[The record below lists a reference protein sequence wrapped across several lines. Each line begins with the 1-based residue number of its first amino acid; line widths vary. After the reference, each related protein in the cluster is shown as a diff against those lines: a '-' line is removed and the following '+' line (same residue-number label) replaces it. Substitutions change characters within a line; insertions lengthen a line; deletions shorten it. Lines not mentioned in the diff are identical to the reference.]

1 MLNRAMKSFLNDM
14 LSNEEVIQNLL
25 KIVKE
30 IETARTEANCS
41 GLTDDDSPFK
51 IRLRNRQHKVFYEND
66 QLVSQVHDFTNML
79 RKSRT
84 VYWQKKESARVG
96 MYYMR
101 KRLFRKNKHP
111 PEGMQDAIQVSRAA
125 S

>member
-66 QLVSQVHDFTNML
+66 QLVS
-79 RKSRT
+79 
-84 VYWQKKESARVG
+84 
-96 MYYMR
+96 
-101 KRLFRKNKHP
+101 
-111 PEGMQDAIQVSRAA
+111 
-125 S
+125 